1 MFTQISWGSYITIVA
16 VLIAGYYFF
25 VGFRYYRND
34 LLQLLSGK
42 KISVDKVSFT
52 ATQRPH
58 KENLQEAFEKQ
69 NFFQLAQSL
78 SDEIQAFVNASA
90 GDKLNKDEVM
100 NGLRGLLG
108 KYPALKDSSFTEFIQ
123 NIIISESESNLSI
136 LLSPEEAAA
145 LWI

>member
-1 MFTQISWGSYITIVA
+1 MECFSAFFYAQKDRSKVLKIV
-16 VLIAGYYFF
+16 LDRLDEILKF
-25 VGFRYYRND
+25 
-34 LLQLLSGK
+34 
-42 KISVDKVSFT
+42 
-52 ATQRPH
+52 
-58 KENLQEAFEKQ
+58 FEKQ